1 MSTPPR
7 FPRPGPG
14 GPDDPLNSIELFAGL
29 PAAVLASIAGRCIVR
44 AYKAE
49 QQILTED
56 ESTSDVFFVLSGT
69 VRINSYV
76 STGREVIFHD
86 IPAGGLFG
94 EFSAI
99 DGKPRASAASALS
112 ECRLA
117 RMTSQAFREVLR
129 SNSTVAMRMMEMLVL
144 KVRQRSER
152 IVEAS
157 ALTVRDR
164 LRRELLRLAQQGKFI
179 ANGIVIQPAPT
190 HYEMAARIGSHRE
203 AVTREFRRLE
213 TEKLIE
219 ARRGLIRIIDLARL
233 EAIDRQ

>member
-1 MSTPPR
+1 MSVSPEE
-7 FPRPGPG
+7 
-14 GPDDPLNSIELFAGL
+14 PLRGISLFADL
-29 PAAVLASIAGRCIVR
+29 PAAVLASIASRCSIR
-44 AYKAE
+44 SYKAE
-49 QQILTED
+49 QQILSED
-56 ESTSDVFFVLSGT
+56 EVTSDVLFVLSGS
-69 VRINSYV
+69 VRINAYV
-76 STGREVIFHD
+76 SSGREVIFHD
-86 IPAGGLFG
+86 IAAGGIFG

-99 DGKPRASAASALS
+99 DGKPRAAAASALTD
-112 ECRLA
+112 CRLA

-129 SNSTVAMRMMEMLVL
+129 TNSTVAMRMMEMLVL

-164 LRRELLRLAQQGKFI
+164 LRRELLRLAQQGKFV
-179 ANGIVIQPAPT
+179 ANGILIQPAPT

-203 AVTREFRRLE
+203 AVTREFKRLE

-219 ARRGLIRIIDLARL
+219 ARRGLIKIIDLARL